1 MLRCRGRA
9 GRVDLAALL
18 GRLARRGVTSLLVE
32 GGAEVAGSFL
42 AAGLVDRLLLFL
54 SPRVAGADGLS
65 WAGGAGPRR
74 MADALRLGEVEV
86 SRVGE
91 DLLVSA
97 RPVERD
103 RKPRVD

>member
-9 GRVDLAALL
+9 GRVDLDDLL
-18 GRLARRGVTSLLVE
+18 ARLARRGVTSLLVE
-32 GGAEVAGSFL
+32 GGAEVAGAFL

-54 SPRVAGADGLS
+54 APRVAGADGLS
-65 WAGGAGPRR
+65 WAGGVGPRR
-74 MADALRLGEVEV
+74 MADALRLAEVEV